1 MAESFIIL
9 FREGF
14 EAFLILFIVLGA
26 LKKSGSMQYNRVV
39 YAGALAAVLGS
50 FILASIFKAV
60 KLKFEGPAEYIFE
73 GVTMITTSVLLAFMI
88 LWLVRFKTN
97 AGKIKSE
104 LQGHINSNRSI
115 GIFSLI
121 FFSIFREGVET
132 VLFFIGLDLSAG
144 LDVFTGALA
153 GLIVALG
160 LCYGIF
166 AGTIKLNFRVFFNV
180 TTFILLLI
188 AAGLMAHGVH
198 ELNEAEIIPS
208 VIEHVWDINPP
219 LYADGSYPAF
229 HEKGSIGGF
238 LQALFGYNGNPS
250 LTEVISYILYVII
263 IGYLWIRFEKK
274 ALQRA

>member
-26 LKKSGSMQYNRVV
+26 LKKVGSVQYNRVV
-39 YAGALAAVLGS
+39 FAGALSAVLGS
-50 FILASIFKAV
+50 FILAVIFRAV
-60 KLKFEGPAEYIFE
+60 KLEFEGPAEYIFE

-97 AGKIKSE
+97 AGQIKSE
-104 LQGHINSNRSI
+104 LQGHVNNNRSI

-121 FFSIFREGVET
+121 FFSVFREGVET

-144 LDVFTGALA
+144 TDVVLGALL
-153 GLIVALG
+153 GLIAAFS

-166 AGTIKLNFRVFFNV
+166 AGFVKLNFRIFFNL
-180 TTFILLLI
+180 TTLILLLI

-198 ELNEAEIIPS
+198 ELNEAGIIPS
-208 VIEHVWDINPP
+208 VIEHVWDINPEKN
-219 LYADGSYPAF
+219 ADGSFPAL

-238 LQALFGYNGNPS
+238 FQSLFGYNGNPS
-250 LTEVISYILYVII
+250 LTEVISYVLYLII
-263 IGYLWIRFEKK
+263 IGSLWISFEKK
-274 ALQRA
+274 SK

>member
-26 LKKSGSMQYNRVV
+26 LKKAGSVQYNRIV
-39 YAGALAAVLGS
+39 YAGAFSALLGS
-50 FILASIFKAV
+50 FILAAIFRVV
-60 KLKFEGPAEYIFE
+60 KLEFEGPAEYIFE
-73 GVTMITTSVLLAFMI
+73 GVTMIITSVLLAFMI

-97 AGKIKSE
+97 AGQIKTE
-104 LQGHINSNRSI
+104 LQSHVNSNRSL

-121 FFSIFREGVET
+121 FFSLFREGVET

-144 LDVFTGALA
+144 TDVVLGSVL
-153 GLIVALG
+153 GLITAFG

-166 AGTIKLNFRVFFNV
+166 AGTVKLNFRVFFNV
-180 TTFILLLI
+180 TTLVLLLI

-208 VIEHVWDINPP
+208 LIEHVWDINPEKN
-219 LYADGSYPAF
+219 ADGSFPAF
-229 HEKGSIGGF
+229 HEKGSIGSF

-250 LTEVISYILYVII
+250 LTEVISYVIYLLV
-263 IGYLWIRFEKK
+263 IGGLWMNFEKK
-274 ALQRA
+274 AK